1 MAKRIEA
8 LSAWEIA
15 NSSLTTKELR
25 RLYSKQAY
33 TARQRLGKIEQKYG
47 PNAEIVQRRAGDFQ
61 PLSKLPK
68 NMTRQ
73 QIANELSSTQ
83 KFLASGSSRVSEYGK
98 VRQQIIESFQS
109 NGYEFVNEDNLA
121 DFGRF
126 MNSVREKH
134 IAKSFPSD
142 QVAKLYE
149 DMEKKGISSATMERH
164 FKGYLASQEGI
175 LDLREAL
182 AELDLPEH
190 RKRISSTEVREK
202 MKDLG
207 LWKE

>member
-98 VRQQIIESFQS
+98 VRQNIIESFQS
-109 NGYEFVNEDNLA
+109 NGYEFVNESNLDSLYQFLEDARARHLGSMYGSDQLIETWHRAQKRGMTPEQLLGNIEYWAEKPRKSTRLYASKSTSRA
-121 DFGRF
+121 DF
-126 MNSVREKH
+126 EKE
-134 IAKSFPSD
+134 S
-142 QVAKLYE
+142 
-149 DMEKKGISSATMERH
+149 EKWI
-164 FKGYLASQEGI
+164 
-175 LDLREAL
+175 
-182 AELDLPEH
+182 
-190 RKRISSTEVREK
+190 
-202 MKDLG
+202 
-207 LWKE
+207 

>member
-15 NSSLTTKELR
+15 NSSMTTAELR

-47 PNAEIVQRRAGDFQ
+47 SNAEIVQRRAGDFQ

-83 KFLASGSSRVSEYGK
+83 KFLASGSSRVSEYGQ
-98 VRQQIIESFQS
+98 VRQNIINSFQE
-109 NGYEFVNEDNLA
+109 NGYEFVNESNLDSLYQFLEDARARHLGSMYGSDQLIETWNRAQKRGMTPEQLLGNIEYWAEKPRDSLRIYANKRTSRA
-121 DFGRF
+121 DFDEE
-126 MNSVREKH
+126 S
-134 IAKSFPSD
+134 
-142 QVAKLYE
+142 
-149 DMEKKGISSATMERH
+149 
-164 FKGYLASQEGI
+164 
-175 LDLREAL
+175 
-182 AELDLPEH
+182 EH
-190 RKRISSTEVREK
+190 WI
-202 MKDLG
+202 
-207 LWKE
+207 